1 MRWCLIVFGM
11 LSSIT
16 LAQAQD
22 PAATTEAAVA
32 AKPEVMLEPHEQAFV
47 DLMTDAVMV
56 GTFTIDGR
64 GGTPKEERYEI
75 KSVSKVNGDSWT
87 VNARIV
93 YGKLDVVVPVP
104 VKMKWAGD
112 TPVLQVT
119 DLNIPLVGNEFTS
132 RVMFYDNRY
141 AGTWAHGKVGGHMWG
156 VIEHQQEGETSESD
170 ESE

>member
-1 MRWCLIVFGM
+1 MRWYLIVFGV
-11 LSSIT
+11 LSSVS

-22 PAATTEAAVA
+22 PAATTEAAQ
-32 AKPEVMLEPHEQAFV
+32 PEKSEIALEPHEQAFV
-47 DLMTDAVMV
+47 DLMTNAVMV

-75 KSVSKVNGDSWT
+75 KSVSKVKDDSWT

-156 VIEHQQEGETSESD
+156 VIEHPQKDGPA

>member
-1 MRWCLIVFGM
+1 MRWCLIVFGV
-11 LSSIT
+11 LASFT

-22 PAATTEAAVA
+22 PAATTEAAQPV
-32 AKPEVMLEPHEQAFV
+32 KPEVVLEPHEQAFV
-47 DLMTDAVMV
+47 DLMTNAVMV

-75 KSVSKVNGDSWT
+75 KSVSKVNDDSWT

-156 VIEHQQEGETSESD
+156 VIEHSEEAETKSE
-170 ESE
+170 